1 MATITF
7 DTHKFV
13 QKLQEAGF
21 DQKQAEGLT
30 EAMRAAI
37 EESELVTK
45 KDLQIELAPIKADLN
60 LLKWMMGALIVSP
73 SQISPSNFMRLYEL
87 AKQDAAL
94 EYRSIAGQIEFWARV
109 GRAAL
114 DNPDLP
120 VSFVAESLASMAEP
134 REQSQPFVARS
145 HRA

>member
-13 QKLQEAGF
+13 RKLQEAGF

-45 KDLQIELAPIKADLN
+45 KDLQIELAPLRPTLICLN
-60 LLKWMMGALIVSP
+60 G
-73 SQISPSNFMRLYEL
+73 
-87 AKQDAAL
+87 
-94 EYRSIAGQIEFWARV
+94 
-109 GRAAL
+109 
-114 DNPDLP
+114 
-120 VSFVAESLASMAEP
+120 
-134 REQSQPFVARS
+134 
-145 HRA
+145 